1 MSNQDSL
8 ISMIQKQTD
17 YNKETI
23 IEKLTLHNNDPM
35 QVIREYMGILD
46 LPKKEDTTSTN
57 QKIFKNIREMC
68 KTDQTNKSQQKE

>member
-1 MSNQDSL
+1 MSKQDSL

-57 QKIFKNIREMC
+57 QKIFKTIREMC